1 MLFTVWERQN
11 GENYMEMTKK
21 NLDLLMKEYDW
32 DKNDL
37 EDTFYFIDYMFK
49 EYGKLYIKQ
58 IEKEEQNA

>member
-1 MLFTVWERQN
+1 
-11 GENYMEMTKK
+11 MEMTKK